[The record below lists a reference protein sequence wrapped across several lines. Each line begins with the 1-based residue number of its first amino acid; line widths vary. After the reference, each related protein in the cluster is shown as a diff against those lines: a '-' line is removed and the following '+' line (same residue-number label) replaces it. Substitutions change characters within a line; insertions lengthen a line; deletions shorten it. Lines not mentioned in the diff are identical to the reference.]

1 MLQIAPTKIG
11 QVIVLAREFDAK
23 VAPWDDAGQ
32 GERDSD
38 ISSILESTSNDPVLA
53 ELKSFIDHL
62 NVDEQVSLVAVMW
75 VGRGTFEPEDLSE
88 ALETA
93 RNERINATSAY
104 LLGVPLLADYLE
116 DGLDRLGYSV
126 EESEADSLR

>member
-23 VAPWDDAGQ
+23 VAPWDDSV
-32 GERDSD
+32 RDDRDGD
-38 ISSILESTSNDPVLA
+38 ISSILEATANDPILA

-62 NVDEQVSLVAVMW
+62 NEDEQVSLVAVMW
-75 VGRGTFEPEDLSE
+75 IGRGTFEPEDLAD
-88 ALETA
+88 ALSTA
-93 RNERINATSAY
+93 RSERVNATSAY
-104 LLGVPLLADYLE
+104 LLGVPLLSDYLE

-126 EESEADSLR
+126 EECEADSL

>member
-1 MLQIAPTKIG
+1 MLQIAPSKIG

-23 VAPWDDAGQ
+23 VAPWDDSNQ
-32 GERDSD
+32 DERDDD
-38 ISSILESTSNDPVLA
+38 IASILEATANDPIMA

-62 NVDEQVSLVAVMW
+62 NEDEQVSLVAVMW
-75 VGRGTFEPEDLSE
+75 VGRGTFEPEDLDD
-88 ALETA
+88 ALSTA
-93 RNERINATSAY
+93 RSERVNATSAY

-126 EESEADSLR
+126 EESEADSL